1 MNIWKGYYLRKLTL
15 TNTKKKGYYL
25 KKFTL
30 KSIWKGS

>member
-1 MNIWKGYYLRKLTL
+1 MIEKGYYLRKLTL
-15 TNTKKKGYYL
+15 TDTKKKGYYL

>member
-1 MNIWKGYYLRKLTL
+1 MIEKGYYLRKLTL